1 MSPDDREERRAARE
15 TITNYHEQQLRWL
28 LEHVRDALG
37 RLDTGELD
45 AFDVDEL
52 IHRYKRSAREL
63 WKFCGQTDRDMLFAA
78 RTLEYRRDQGERPPD
93 WWEAGE
99 PRRRA

>member
-15 TITNYHEQQLRWL
+15 TITNYHEQQLRVL

-37 RLDTGELD
+37 LDTGELD

-52 IHRYKRSAREL
+52 IHPYKRSAREL
-63 WKFCGQTDRDMLFAA
+63 WKFCGQTNRDMLFAA
-78 RTLEYRRDQGERPPD
+78 RTLEYRRDHGEQPPD